1 MDTLALLRFHQ
12 LFDSGFP
19 TGAFAQSGG
28 LETYA
33 QQGLTPGGL
42 RELLVNNLALGYGR
56 LDLAAAALAHDCYDD
71 PAGLSALGWR
81 VDAAKV
87 IEGPR
92 KASLQMGN
100 RVGEL
105 MRHLYPD
112 ADVAFERQHYC
123 VVTGAA
129 AAWLHI
135 PLRDAVA
142 GLGQSLVQGSLAA
155 ATRSMRLGAIHG
167 QSILT
172 ALQPVI
178 RTVVD
183 EVLADPEN
191 SMFTSTPGLDLR
203 AHEQTTLYSRM
214 FQS

>member
-12 LFDSGFP
+12 IFDSGFP

-33 QQGLTPGGL
+33 QQGLTPQGL

-56 LDLAAAALAHDCYDD
+56 LDLAAAALAYECYGD
-71 PAGLSALGWR
+71 AAKLTALGWR

-105 MRHLYPD
+105 IRRLHPS
-112 ADVAFERQHYC
+112 ADLAFERQHYC
-123 VVTGAA
+123 VVIGASA
-129 AAWLHI
+129 ALLRI
-135 PLRDAVA
+135 PLRDAVT
-142 GLGQSLVQGSLAA
+142 GLCQSLVMGSLAA

-167 QSILT
+167 QSVLT
-172 ALQPVI
+172 ELQPMI
-178 RTVVD
+178 ETTVND
-183 EVLADPEN
+183 VLADPEC

-203 AHEQTTLYSRM
+203 AHEQATLYSRM

>member
-33 QQGLTPGGL
+33 QQGLTSNGL

-56 LDLAAAALAHDCYDD
+56 LDLAAAALAYECYD
-71 PAGLSALGWR
+71 AAAKLSTLGWR
-81 VDAAKV
+81 VDAEKV
-87 IEGPR
+87 VEGPR
-92 KASLQMGN
+92 QASLQMGN
-100 RVGEL
+100 RVVEL
-105 MRHLYPD
+105 VRRLHPE
-112 ADVAFERQHYC
+112 ADIAFERQHYC
-123 VVTGAA
+123 VVIGASA
-129 AAWLHI
+129 ALLEI

-142 GLGQSLVQGSLAA
+142 GLGQSLIPGSLAA
-155 ATRSMRLGAIHG
+155 ATHSMKLGAIHG

-172 ALQPVI
+172 ELQPI
-178 RTVVD
+178 IEIAVD
-183 EVLADPEN
+183 DVLADPES
-191 SMFTSTPGLDLR
+191 SMFTSTPSLDLR
-203 AHEQTTLYSRM
+203 AHEQATLYSRM